1 MASILLTSQTPASFT
16 VVSNVFIDDYMPY
29 AHGDY
34 VKIYLYLLRCLGEEK
49 KDISISSLADRFE
62 NTEKDILRA
71 IHYWEQKKLLILSYD
86 QKNTITGI
94 SFSIPSDPKIPE
106 ETSPLLETIPQE
118 MPVPKN
124 EKNEQPTEITT
135 PTINKRP
142 IYTAEQ
148 IACIKEDPEVIL
160 LLEQIEH
167 TLQKLLKPSDIQ
179 LILYLYEGLG
189 FSTQLILY
197 LYEYCISMN
206 KAHINYIEQ
215 VAINWSRDNI
225 RTVEQAELTTK
236 QYKQYQKDYAAIA
249 KALGFP
255 RSLAQAEC
263 AFAKKWLEEWNFP
276 IEMVLDAC
284 KRTIL
289 QTQSANFIYINSI
302 LASWHDAG
310 IHTLE
315 QAKQADDIFNKTSA
329 KKIKQQQNIQASNS
343 RTQPIYQRA
352 KNRFT
357 SFEQHHYSKEDME
370 LIERALLRNSENI
383 TRKGDRYEP
392 YQ

>member
-1 MASILLTSQTPASFT
+1 MASILLTSQNPASFT
-16 VVSNVFIDDYMPY
+16 VVPNVFIDDYMPY

-34 VKIYLYLLRCLGEEK
+34 VKIYLYLLRCLGEGK

-94 SFSIPSDPKIPE
+94 SFSIPSDPKVPE
-106 ETSPLLETIPQE
+106 KTSPLLEMVSQE
-118 MPVPKN
+118 ILVPKN
-124 EKNEQPTEITT
+124 EKNEQPIETT
-135 PTINKRP
+135 KPTINKRP
-142 IYTAEQ
+142 IYTTEQ
-148 IACIKEDPEVIL
+148 IACIKEDPEVVL

-167 TLQKLLKPSDIQ
+167 MLQKLLKPNDVQ

-189 FSTQLILY
+189 FSTQLIKY

-249 KALGFP
+249 KALGFS
-255 RSLAQAEC
+255 RSLAEAEC
-263 AFAKKWLEEWNFP
+263 AFAKKWIEEWNFS

-329 KKIKQQQNIQASNS
+329 KKIKQQQNIQASSS
-343 RTQPIYQRA
+343 RTQPVYQRA